1 MTIREI
7 SVIRGLK
14 AVALGVALMLAGCAT
29 APEPKAEEP
38 AKPVPPA
45 PPTLSATVSSV
56 TLSDVPI
63 GAPVALRL
71 PNGGY
76 YALRNDSH
84 ARLKARIA
92 PMVPTYCQRLPN
104 TPVYS
109 PVTNMSWITVK
120 PRTFDIPPHSESEAM
135 VIVRLP
141 NDPSLLGKHLEFW
154 IRAEAMAHGMASV
167 ALYSRIR
174 LDVAATRTEVER
186 VRARAPESRVLR
198 DKTQGQKQ
206 E

>member
-1 MTIREI
+1 
-7 SVIRGLK
+7 
-14 AVALGVALMLAGCAT
+14 MLAGCAT
-29 APEPKAEEP
+29 SPEPKAEEP
-38 AKPVPPA
+38 AKPA

-92 PMVPTYCQRLPN
+92 PMVPTYCQRLLN

-109 PVTNMSWITVK
+109 PVTNMSWITVE

-141 NDPSLLGKHLEFW
+141 DDPSLLGRHLEFW
-154 IRAEAMAHGMASV
+154 IRAEAMANGMASV

-174 LDVAATRTEVER
+174 LDVAKERPAELER
-186 VRARAPESRVLR
+186 VRARGPELR
-198 DKTQGQKQ
+198 KLKDKK
-206 E
+206 

>member
-1 MTIREI
+1 MT
-7 SVIRGLK
+7 LK
-14 AVALGVALMLAGCAT
+14 FSKNGAAVLVVALAGCAT
-29 APEPKAEEP
+29 APKSAPEKP
-38 AKPVPPA
+38 APPA

-56 TLSDVPI
+56 TLNDVPI

-92 PMVPTYCQRLPN
+92 PMVPTYCQRLAN

-109 PVTNMSWITVK
+109 PVTNMSWVTVE

-141 NDPSLLGKHLEFW
+141 DDPSLLGKHLEFW
-154 IRAEAMAHGMASV
+154 IRAEAMANGMASV

-174 LDVAATRTEVER
+174 LDVAKERPAELER
-186 VRARAPESRVLR
+186 VRARGPESRKL
-198 DKTQGQKQ
+198 KK
-206 E
+206 

>member
-1 MTIREI
+1 MTICEI

-14 AVALGVALMLAGCAT
+14 AVARVAVLALAGCAT
-29 APEPKAEEP
+29 SPEPKAEEP
-38 AKPVPPA
+38 AKPA

-109 PVTNMSWITVK
+109 PVTNMSWVTVE

-141 NDPSLLGKHLEFW
+141 DDPSLLGKHLEFW
-154 IRAEAMAHGMASV
+154 IRAEAMANGMASV

-174 LDVAATRTEVER
+174 LDVAKERPAELER
-186 VRARAPESRVLR
+186 VRARGPESRKLK
-198 DKTQGQKQ
+198 DKK
-206 E
+206 

>member
-1 MTIREI
+1 M
-7 SVIRGLK
+7 SVFSK
-14 AVALGVALMLAGCAT
+14 STVALLAVLMLAGCAT
-29 APEPKAEEP
+29 STAPKGEPEKQ
-38 AKPVPPA
+38 PVPPA

-56 TLSDVPI
+56 TLNDVPI
-63 GAPVALRL
+63 GVPVALRL

-92 PMVPTYCQRLPN
+92 PMVPTYCQRLAN

-109 PVTNMSWITVK
+109 PVTNMSWVTVE

-141 NDPSLLGKHLEFW
+141 DDPSLLGKHLEFW
-154 IRAEAMAHGMASV
+154 IRAEAMANGMASV

-174 LDVAATRTEVER
+174 LDVAKERPAELER
-186 VRARAPESRVLR
+186 VRARGPELR
-198 DKTQGQKQ
+198 KLKK
-206 E
+206 

>member
-1 MTIREI
+1 MRFSKTA
-7 SVIRGLK
+7 L
-14 AVALGVALMLAGCAT
+14 VAALVLAGCAT
-29 APEPKAEEP
+29 SPEPKEEP
-38 AKPVPPA
+38 EKPVPP
-45 PPTLSATVSSV
+45 TLTATVSSV

-71 PNGGY
+71 PSGGY

-92 PMVPTYCQRLPN
+92 PMVPTYCQRQAN
-104 TPVYS
+104 MPVYS
-109 PVTNMSWITVK
+109 PVTNLNWITVE
-120 PRTFDIPPHSESEAM
+120 PQTFDIPPHSESEAM

-141 NDPSLLGKHLEFW
+141 DDPALLGKHLEFW

-198 DKTQGQKQ
+198 DKTQ

>member
-14 AVALGVALMLAGCAT
+14 AAALIAVLALAGCVT
-29 APEPKAEEP
+29 SPEPQEEP
-38 AKPVPPA
+38 TKPLPPA

-92 PMVPTYCQRLPN
+92 PMVPTYCQRLAN

-109 PVTNMSWITVK
+109 PVTNMSWVTVE

-135 VIVRLP
+135 VIVLLP
-141 NDPSLLGKHLEFW
+141 DDPSLLCKHLEFW
-154 IRAEAMAHGMASV
+154 IRAEAMENVMASV

-174 LDVAATRTEVER
+174 LDVAKERPAELER
-186 VRARAPESRVLR
+186 VRARGPESRKLNE
-198 DKTQGQKQ
+198 KK
-206 E
+206 

>member
-14 AVALGVALMLAGCAT
+14 ALALVVALAGCAT
-29 APEPKAEEP
+29 APKEEP
-38 AKPVPPA
+38 EKPTPPA

-56 TLSDVPI
+56 TLNDVPI

-92 PMVPTYCQRLPN
+92 PMVPTYCQRLAN

-109 PVTNMSWITVK
+109 PVTNMSWVTVE

-141 NDPSLLGKHLEFW
+141 DDPSLLGKHLEFW
-154 IRAEAMAHGMASV
+154 IRAEAMANGMASV

-174 LDVAATRTEVER
+174 LDVAKERPAELER
-186 VRARAPESRVLR
+186 VRARGPESRKL
-198 DKTQGQKQ
+198 KK
-206 E
+206 

>member
-14 AVALGVALMLAGCAT
+14 ALALALALAGCAT
-29 APEPKAEEP
+29 SPEPKAEEP
-38 AKPVPPA
+38 AKPA

-109 PVTNMSWITVK
+109 PVTNMSWITVE

-141 NDPSLLGKHLEFW
+141 DDPSLLGKHLEFW
-154 IRAEAMAHGMASV
+154 IRAEAMANGMASV

-174 LDVAATRTEVER
+174 LDVAKERPAELER
-186 VRARAPESRVLR
+186 VRARGPELR
-198 DKTQGQKQ
+198 KLKDKK
-206 E
+206 

>member
-14 AVALGVALMLAGCAT
+14 ALVLVVALAGCAT
-29 APEPKAEEP
+29 APEEES

-76 YALRNDSH
+76 YALRNDSP

-92 PMVPTYCQRLPN
+92 PMVPTYCQRQAN

-109 PVTNMSWITVK
+109 PVTNMSWVTIE

-154 IRAEAMAHGMASV
+154 IRAEAMANGMASV

-174 LDVAATRTEVER
+174 LDVAKERPAELER
-186 VRARAPESRVLR
+186 VRARGPESRKLK
-198 DKTQGQKQ
+198 DKR
-206 E
+206 

>member
-14 AVALGVALMLAGCAT
+14 AVALVVALTGCAT
-29 APEPKAEEP
+29 APKEEP
-38 AKPVPPA
+38 EKPVPPA

-56 TLSDVPI
+56 TLNDVPI

-104 TPVYS
+104 TPIYS
-109 PVTNMSWITVK
+109 PVTNMSWVTVE

-141 NDPSLLGKHLEFW
+141 DDPSLLGKHLEFW
-154 IRAEAMAHGMASV
+154 IRAEAMANGMASV

-174 LDVAATRTEVER
+174 LDVAKERPAELER
-186 VRARAPESRVLR
+186 VRARGPESRELK
-198 DKTQGQKQ
+198 DKR
-206 E
+206 